1 MNYLAHLYLT
11 DGTGLPLSGAVLGD
25 HVRGRL
31 EGRFAPGLERSLRL
45 HRHIDVVTDSH
56 PLVAAARA
64 EFGPGARRYGG
75 IVLDLVYD
83 HLLARDWSQYSAEP
97 LQQFVAR
104 AADAVADDESWRQG
118 TGESGP
124 SAWRLRRLLLSNLE
138 ESGID
143 RALQRTAARMKQ
155 AQPLLDAGKDWRKR
169 MPGLALSLPM
179 LLSDLRQA
187 AQVFAP
193 SPLTGR
199 GQGEE

>member
-31 EGRFAPGLERSLRL
+31 EGRFEPGLERSLRL

-56 PLVAAARA
+56 PLVVAART

-83 HLLARDWSQYSAEP
+83 HLLARDWPRYSAEP
-97 LQQFVAR
+97 LREFVAR
-104 AADAVADDESWRQG
+104 AAAAVADADAWRLG

-124 SAWRLRRLLLSNLE
+124 SAWRFRHLLMSYRK
-138 ESGID
+138 ESAID
-143 RALQRTAARMKQ
+143 LALQRTAARMRQPQ
-155 AQPLLDAGKDWRKR
+155 ALLDAGQGWRERLPKLE
-169 MPGLALSLPM
+169 PDLPPLLA
-179 LLSDLRQA
+179 DLRTA
-187 AQVFAP
+187 AKVFTAQP
-193 SPLTGR
+193 AA
-199 GQGEE
+199 

>member
-31 EGRFAPGLERSLRL
+31 EGRFEPGLERSLRL

-83 HLLARDWSQYSAEP
+83 HLLARDWARYSAEP
-97 LQQFVAR
+97 LRDFAAR
-104 AADAVADDESWRQG
+104 AADAVADDEAWRLG
-118 TGESGP
+118 TGQSGP
-124 SAWRLRRLLLSNLE
+124 SAWRFAVCSCPTWRSPA
-138 ESGID
+138 STAPCSAPP
-143 RALQRTAARMKQ
+143 RA
-155 AQPLLDAGKDWRKR
+155 
-169 MPGLALSLPM
+169 
-179 LLSDLRQA
+179 
-187 AQVFAP
+187 
-193 SPLTGR
+193 
-199 GQGEE
+199 